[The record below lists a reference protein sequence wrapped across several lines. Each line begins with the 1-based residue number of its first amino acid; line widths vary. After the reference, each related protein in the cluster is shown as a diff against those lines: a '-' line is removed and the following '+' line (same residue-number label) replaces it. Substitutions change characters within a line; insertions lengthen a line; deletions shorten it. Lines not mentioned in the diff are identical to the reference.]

1 MVYVMDVMHA
11 KFVLIQLWMEN
22 AQIGVKKNACLVL
35 CVMDICQKDMEVMVL
50 KVEIMVKM
58 VLMEDMVEII
68 NIMEEMVVHQENVMV
83 EMVVQQVQVDMD
95 MMVEINAENYVKD
108 VMHAKYV

>member
-1 MVYVMDVMHA
+1 
-11 KFVLIQLWMEN
+11 
-22 AQIGVKKNACLVL
+22 
-35 CVMDICQKDMEVMVL
+35 MDICLKDMEVMVL